1 MSSAVRPAADAAQPL
16 IDRLHPWIA
25 VLVTALLHLAVVLLA
40 LFAPPVTM
48 SSPEGAAGGGRI
60 EVTFI
65 DRNEDAIPSPPEFPR
80 VTPTRE
86 AVPPRPDPVVPPAA
100 TRLQTTQVDQTE
112 DPIPPDADAPRDA
125 TPAPAASA
133 RSTPRQSQHVWG
145 QPPGMLREHHAPV
158 NAGTA
163 PSAAVDNG
171 RRHRPSPGETNLEA
185 GGFQV
190 IYDLLGETRLREWR
204 DAGMTEIFIPLPGE
218 RRFMVCPLETAL
230 RRGSGPCRLVHPED
244 PEMADIGD
252 AREVITMH
260 QVYRRG
266 EMVWRG
272 PGPYR

>member
-1 MSSAVRPAADAAQPL
+1 MSRAARQAEASAQPL
-16 IDRLHPWIA
+16 ADRLQPWIA
-25 VLVTALLHLAVVLLA
+25 GVACALLHLALVLLA

-48 SSPEGAAGGGRI
+48 SNPEGAAGGGRI
-60 EVTFI
+60 EVSFI
-65 DRNEDAIPSPPEFPR
+65 DRNHDAIPSPPEFPR
-80 VTPTRE
+80 TPPTRE
-86 AVPPRPDPVVPPAA
+86 PVPPRPDAAVPPAA
-100 TRLQTTQVDQTE
+100 TRLQATLVDQAD
-112 DPIPPDADAPRDA
+112 DPLPPDARAPREA
-125 TPAPAASA
+125 APAPAPSA
-133 RSTPRQSQHVWG
+133 RPAPANPQHVWG

-163 PSAAVDNG
+163 PSPAVDNG
-171 RRHRPSPGETNLEA
+171 RRYRPSPGETNLEA

-190 IYDLLGETRLREWR
+190 IYDLLGEARLREWR

-230 RRGSGPCRLVHPED
+230 RRGSGPCRLVQPDD

-266 EMVWRG
+266 EMLWRG